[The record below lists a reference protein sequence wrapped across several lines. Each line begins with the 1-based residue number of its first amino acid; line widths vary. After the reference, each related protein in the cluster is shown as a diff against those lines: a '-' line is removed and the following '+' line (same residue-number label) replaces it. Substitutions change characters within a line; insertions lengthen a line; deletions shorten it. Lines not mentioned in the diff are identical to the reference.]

1 MAQSLE
7 NKFESNGSVLGYP
20 NNPAQP
26 VSTPGG
32 IGAAVKSSTM
42 HDLYSYD
49 GNPIA
54 GDVSPRFDNAGG
66 ASGNVSLPSPTG
78 LQPFTGPQNG
88 VAAGAGF
95 NTYNNNS
102 TYDSFILGQGATK

>member
-20 NNPAQP
+20 NNPSQP
-26 VSTPGG
+26 TSTPGS
-32 IGAAVKSSTM
+32 ISVEDRQSTI

-54 GDVSPRFDNAGG
+54 SAARPRYNNAGPP
-66 ASGNVSLPSPTG
+66 VSLPSPTS
-78 LQPFTGPQNG
+78 LQQFTGPQNG

-95 NTYNNNS
+95 NTYNSEN
-102 TYDSFILGQGATK
+102 TYDSFILGQGVTV

>member
-1 MAQSLE
+1 MDANL
-7 NKFESNGSVLGYP
+7 
-20 NNPAQP
+20 AR
-26 VSTPGG
+26 
-32 IGAAVKSSTM
+32 STM

-49 GNPIA
+49 GNPISA
-54 GDVSPRFDNAGG
+54 DVSPRLTNAGG

-95 NTYNNNS
+95 NTYNSNN